1 MRIDKVNATV
11 AVYHSIRETA
21 KLTGLSE
28 YHIRKLHK
36 AGAVPGIYS
45 GKKFLV
51 NVPSLLESLNAS
63 TEEVAGNEPE

>member
-1 MRIDKVNATV
+1 MRIDKVDATV
-11 AVYHSIRETA
+11 AVYRSIRETA

-28 YHIRKLHK
+28 YYLRQQQK

-51 NVPSLLESLNAS
+51 NVPSLLESLVAS
-63 TEEVAGNEPE
+63 TGEVAADET

>member
-1 MRIDKVNATV
+1 MRIDEVDTTV

-28 YHIRKLHK
+28 YFIRQQQK

-51 NVPSLLESLNAS
+51 NVPSLLESLVS
-63 TEEVAGNEPE
+63 SMEEVTGNESE

>member
-1 MRIDKVNATV
+1 MRIDKVDATV

-28 YHIRKLHK
+28 YYLRQQQK
-36 AGAVPGIYS
+36 AGAVPGVYS

-51 NVPSLLESLNAS
+51 NVPSLLESLVAS
-63 TEEVAGNEPE
+63 TEEVLVDET

>member
-11 AVYHSIRETA
+11 TVYHSIRETA

-28 YHIRKLHK
+28 YFIRQLFK

-63 TEEVAGNEPE
+63 TEGVRENEF

>member
-1 MRIDKVNATV
+1 MRIDKVDTTV

-28 YHIRKLHK
+28 YFIRQLHK
-36 AGAVPGIYS
+36 TGAVPGIYS

-51 NVPSLLESLNAS
+51 NVPSLLESLNTS
-63 TEEVAGNEPE
+63 IEGGIRK

>member
-1 MRIDKVNATV
+1 MRIDKVDTTV

-28 YHIRKLHK
+28 YFIRQQQK
-36 AGAVPGIYS
+36 AEAVPGIYS

-51 NVPSLLESLNAS
+51 NVPSLLEYLAS
-63 TEEVAGNEPE
+63 KKEGVGNGAE

>member
-1 MRIDKVNATV
+1 MRIDKVDATV

-28 YHIRKLHK
+28 YYLRQQQK

-51 NVPSLLESLNAS
+51 NVPSLLESLAAS
-63 TEEVAGNEPE
+63 TGEVVTDET